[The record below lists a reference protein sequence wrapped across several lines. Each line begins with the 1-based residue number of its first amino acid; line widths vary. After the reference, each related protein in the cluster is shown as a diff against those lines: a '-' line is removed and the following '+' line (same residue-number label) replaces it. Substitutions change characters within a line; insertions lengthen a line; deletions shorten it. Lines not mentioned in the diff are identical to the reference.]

1 MSRGVDGYEVPECP
15 ARSQTPEAFRRRG
28 LQLWVQ
34 PSGGRLWRLAYRFG
48 GKQKLLALAAYPT
61 ISLADARQARDEA
74 RRLLAAGV
82 DPAQEKRGRK
92 ALEDDRGDIFRVVA
106 EEYVSKLKHEG
117 RTAATITKI
126 EWLLAFPHPAL
137 GDQAMAAFSRLRE
150 ISGDGG
156 LPFPGVRT
164 PTRPISDNTLNAA
177 LRRLGYGTDDVTAHG
192 FRATACGFRS
202 KAATY
207 SDLMAATVPT

>member
-1 MSRGVDGYEVPECP
+1 M
-15 ARSQTPEAFRRRG
+15 
-28 LQLWVQ
+28 
-34 PSGGRLWRLAYRFG
+34 
-48 GKQKLLALAAYPT
+48 
-61 ISLADARQARDEA
+61 
-74 RRLLAAGV
+74 LAAGV

-150 ISGDGG
+150 ISGGGG

-192 FRATACGFRS
+192 FRATASSLVNECGKWHPDAIERHRKQEVTHQRGGSIARNPRFS
-202 KAATY
+202 Y
-207 SDLMAATVPT
+207 GFHQPP